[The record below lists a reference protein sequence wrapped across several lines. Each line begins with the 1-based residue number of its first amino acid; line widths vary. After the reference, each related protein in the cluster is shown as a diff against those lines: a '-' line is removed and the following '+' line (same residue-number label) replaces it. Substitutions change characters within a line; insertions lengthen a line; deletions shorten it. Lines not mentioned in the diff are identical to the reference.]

1 MSDAAGTQS
10 FYFGLPD
17 RPLFGVFHPSAVES
31 TQAQPLPAVLLLSA
45 WGAEDLSAHRSWCEL
60 AQRISNEGHAC
71 LRFDLDACGD
81 SYDPAPEDD
90 LWPLW
95 RVSALHAI
103 ALLRERARTQDVIVV
118 GMRLGAL
125 LAADLVAVLATESA
139 PVSAP
144 VAAAV
149 SAPVSPP
156 LSAPIPVS
164 DAIVEI
170 GAQRVTLAGLVLLA
184 PVRTGKA
191 YLRELRLLAQ
201 ALAQGEA
208 APGTAFAAGF
218 ALNAATTRSVDG
230 LKLPAAVR
238 CPCVAV
244 IDRDDFGIGEG
255 WVASQRERGLHTH
268 YAVKPGFGD
277 MVLTA
282 HLAKAA
288 TAMFDE
294 LMRVLDEFS
303 RHSHAL
309 NARKAPEDA
318 TLRPDRRKVSRPP
331 PLGFHTQSSVRVWVD
346 SRNAHGFVRES
357 IAPVFGPMNIA
368 SIQVEP
374 LLGQARTGK
383 GLLILNSS
391 TERRIGPNRMWVGF
405 ARERAALGDVVIR
418 LDMPGLGESF
428 PAYHNEPNAVY
439 PKLVIAHVQAF
450 LTNLSEQGLATRWS
464 VLGLCSGGY
473 HAFRLGVADPRI
485 AEVFAV
491 NTFGLVPAEVENF
504 EERANRVQQQ
514 LVAESAA
521 RNVWSRER
529 WLKVLRGQVNVGLIL
544 RSVAGR
550 LVKKLAGKALR
561 YGVKLHLLPPPVVAK
576 DLRQLVNR
584 GCGMHFVFAT
594 TDPGPVILRES
605 TADEVVG
612 MIARGEVTEDMIKKA
627 DHTFAGLVA
636 RPTLFAR
643 LHERMNATNSKV

>member
-1 MSDAAGTQS
+1 MSDAPGPQS
-10 FYFGLPD
+10 YYFGPPD
-17 RPLFGVFHPSAVES
+17 RPVFGVFYPSAVDS
-31 TQAQPLPAVLLLSA
+31 VQPQPLPAVLLLSA

-60 AQRISNEGHAC
+60 AQRISHEGHAC
-71 LRFDLDACGD
+71 LRFDWDACGD

-103 ALLRERARTQDVIVV
+103 ALLRERAKTQEVIVV

-125 LAADLVAVLATESA
+125 LAADLVAVLATEPTPTA
-139 PVSAP
+139 VP
-144 VAAAV
+144 VA
-149 SAPVSPP
+149 
-156 LSAPIPVS
+156 

-170 GAQRVTLAGLVLLA
+170 SKQRVTLAGLVLLA
-184 PVRTGKA
+184 PVRTGKG

-218 ALNAATTRSVDG
+218 ALNAATTRSIDG
-230 LKLPAAVR
+230 IKLPAAVR

-255 WVASQRERGLHTH
+255 WTTSLREHGLHTH
-268 YAVKPGFGD
+268 YAVKPGFGQ

-294 LMRVLDEFS
+294 VMRVLDEFS

-309 NARKAPEDA
+309 SARKPSIDVAQ
-318 TLRPDRRKVSRPP
+318 RPDRRRASRPP
-331 PLGFHTQSSVRVWVD
+331 PLGFHTQNSVRVWVD

-428 PAYHNEPNAVY
+428 PSYPDEPNAVY

-450 LTNLSEQGLATRWS
+450 WANLSEQGLATRWS

-473 HAFRLGVADPRI
+473 HAFRLGVAEPRI

-491 NTFGLVPAEVENF
+491 NTFGLVPIEVENF

-529 WLKVLRGQVNVGLIL
+529 WLKVLRGQVKVGLIV

-550 LVKKLAGKALR
+550 LVKKIGGKALR
-561 YGVKLHLLPPPVVAK
+561 YGVKLHLVPPPAVAK
-576 DLRQLVNR
+576 DLRHLVNR

-612 MIARGEVTEDMIKKA
+612 MIARGEVTEDMVKKA

-643 LHERMNATNSKV
+643 LHERMNATSAKA